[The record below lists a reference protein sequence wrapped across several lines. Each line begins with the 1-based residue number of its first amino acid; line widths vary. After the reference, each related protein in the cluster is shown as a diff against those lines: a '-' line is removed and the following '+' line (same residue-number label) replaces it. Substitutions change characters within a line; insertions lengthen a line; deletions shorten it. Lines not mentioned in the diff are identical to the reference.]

1 MLLLPAEE
9 SIMSCGSAGW
19 IDTLFRVLDEHF
31 SNFVISKEILS
42 PHRLYRGKAHVLLV
56 LLDEATSRCPELCA
70 RFAELER
77 EGCQVIGVPMPG
89 YDITN
94 YSEWW
99 PDAMPAFQNHSLF
112 FDCRG
117 GPNGNQWNKPWEDKM
132 RNELMPQLHKF
143 LEEWTENS
151 SNAGGRT
158 VADAWPHEPVSSTV
172 DVLVEE
178 SLGAHGPA
186 PGALQERVY
195 VSKEEMR
202 ESMLPCPRCLE
213 QGKSNPGAFNRD
225 DCMLHFA
232 SAGAQSKGVLYCG
245 TCCTNVKVKEV
256 LKRPIFLSYNWGK
269 DLSTQKIARPLC
281 ERVFLATEMPY
292 WLDIDG
298 GMGFGDELVSEMRDG
313 VAGCKVVILMISDAF
328 CNSIN
333 CHREFSHTVRSGK
346 YIIPVLVPDRGL
358 VNTNVGGQQRSGWTG
373 AFVDGDENWWK
384 HAETI
389 CQKNED
395 PDEAG
400 RKIDWSYLRGFTPI
414 DLRKEEFQEDG
425 SLQDDSA
432 AENEIIRRVMGR
444 FFRS

>member
-1 MLLLPAEE
+1 
-9 SIMSCGSAGW
+9 
-19 IDTLFRVLDEHF
+19 
-31 SNFVISKEILS
+31 
-42 PHRLYRGKAHVLLV
+42 
-56 LLDEATSRCPELCA
+56 
-70 RFAELER
+70 
-77 EGCQVIGVPMPG
+77 
-89 YDITN
+89 
-94 YSEWW
+94 
-99 PDAMPAFQNHSLF
+99 MPAF
-112 FDCRG
+112 
-117 GPNGNQWNKPWEDKM
+117 
-132 RNELMPQLHKF
+132 
-143 LEEWTENS
+143 
-151 SNAGGRT
+151 
-158 VADAWPHEPVSSTV
+158 V
-172 DVLVEE
+172 
-178 SLGAHGPA
+178 
-186 PGALQERVY
+186 
-195 VSKEEMR
+195 
-202 ESMLPCPRCLE
+202 
-213 QGKSNPGAFNRD
+213 D

-400 RKIDWSYLRGFTPI
+400 RKIDWSYLQGFTPI